1 VQIALRII
9 VDECVEARLATS
21 STKSDVEDLRMEL
34 EDIQRQHNEV
44 LHDLSDAETEVKRYF
59 GGIGVFGKLYA
70 FLFSQS
76 DGAAEAQASSGNG

>member
-1 VQIALRII
+1 M
-9 VDECVEARLATS
+9 DECVEARLATS

-59 GGIGVFGKLYA
+59 GGIGACGKLYA

-76 DGAAEAQASSGNG
+76 DRAAKAQASSGNG